1 MTPVEGRFEKFF
13 WPKDLF
19 GLPNDAVIEE
29 LHFYFINADGSIAV
43 MDDENGGGEF
53 FVEQS
58 AE

>member
-1 MTPVEGRFEKFF
+1 
-13 WPKDLF
+13 
-19 GLPNDAVIEE
+19 VIEE
-29 LHFYFINADGSIAV
+29 LHFHFINADGSIAV